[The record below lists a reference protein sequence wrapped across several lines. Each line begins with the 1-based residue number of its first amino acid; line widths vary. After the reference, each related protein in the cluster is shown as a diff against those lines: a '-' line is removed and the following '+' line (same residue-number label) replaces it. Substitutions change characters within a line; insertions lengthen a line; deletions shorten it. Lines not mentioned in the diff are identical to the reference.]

1 MKLRI
6 AVRTLAAVSLLAATL
21 AQAAPSKHDYP
32 TVDRVNYVLE
42 CLRQHPGPEYEMLSK
57 CSCTL
62 DKLAAQLPF
71 DDFTSMS
78 TATNANSI
86 GGERGNYIRDT
97 ESLQKQIRRFRD
109 LQSQAKKSCFIASE
123 PQR

>member
-6 AVRTLAAVSLLAATL
+6 TLLALVAVPLLVATR

-32 TVDRVNYVLE
+32 TADRVNYVLE

-57 CSCTL
+57 CSCAL
-62 DKLAAQLPF
+62 DKLAAQVPF

-97 ESLQKQIRRFRD
+97 ETLQKQIRRFRD